1 MRSKSKIFRLTPLQL
16 EQLEK
21 HIEKENT
28 NFTDFIH
35 SLIQREVM
43 QDAVTV
49 RQSIEERKPRL
60 KVRTVI
66 ELVKR
71 YQKTD
76 PALLLELARIGNNLN
91 QLARALNII
100 KNAALQEQKML
111 DIFACFQV
119 LKTIQND
126 LEQIYPALPKIYRQ
140 PNERVEKQLSS
151 LQLAEGDESA
161 Y

>member
-28 NFTDFIH
+28 NFTDFIQ

-119 LKTIQND
+119 LKGIQND
-126 LEQIYPALPKIYRQ
+126 LEKIYPALPKIYRQ
-140 PNERVEKQLSS
+140 PPERVEKQLSS

>member
-1 MRSKSKIFRLTPLQL
+1 
-16 EQLEK
+16 
-21 HIEKENT
+21 
-28 NFTDFIH
+28 
-35 SLIQREVM
+35 M

-119 LKTIQND
+119 LKGIQND
-126 LEQIYPALPKIYRQ
+126 LEKIYPALPKIYRQ
-140 PNERVEKQLSS
+140 PPERVEKQLSS

>member
-91 QLARALNII
+91 QLARKANSIGYKSAEKALFELACDI
-100 KNAALQEQKML
+100 KKLL
-111 DIFACFQV
+111 D
-119 LKTIQND
+119 D
-126 LEQIYPALPKIYRQ
+126 R
-140 PNERVEKQLSS
+140 
-151 LQLAEGDESA
+151 
-161 Y
+161 